1 MMKSTQDEFEVTK
14 DTAFFLPNSSLR
26 KFDVSSLVNK
36 RSLVKSVRQK
46 FNFWSKITTFFYFI
60 TDTPAGTGF
69 FYKIPKH
76 LSKPPTFLS

>member
-46 FNFWSKITTFFYFI
+46 FLFRSKIPTFFYLI
-60 TDTPAGTGF
+60 IDTFAVIPYST
-69 FYKIPKH
+69 KIVAISTK
-76 LSKPPTFLS
+76 

>member
-46 FNFWSKITTFFYFI
+46 FLFRSKIPTFFLSFK
-60 TDTPAGTGF
+60 TDTPAVIPYNT
-69 FYKIPKH
+69 KIVAISTK
-76 LSKPPTFLS
+76 